1 MFGEPHDSLEARSW
15 VGLAEQDINLDRFLT
30 VRETLTYH
38 GGYWGMREPEERAD
52 ELIDAF
58 GLTHKR
64 DTRAPRLSGG
74 QRRRLLLA
82 RALMHR
88 PRLVILDEPT
98 AGVDFE
104 LRQELWRYIRRLHAE
119 GTTILLTTH
128 YLEEAEEL
136 CDEIGLIRD
145 GHLIARDNAQGL
157 REDFGVERLQDVYV
171 KAMALDAASSGC
183 CKRETLRVSKLWTQ
197 TVLAPVVSSMLFIL
211 VFGLSLGGRIKQVGE
226 VDYDVFIVPG
236 LITMAMAQAAYA
248 NNASTIFQAR
258 FDRYVND
265 VLSAPMQ
272 PWQMT
277 LGYTVGG
284 LVRALAIGVSLLV
297 LALVLVH
304 VPVRHPF
311 ELIVA
316 TGLRADAVRLARAGG
331 GHLRRGVGPHHVH
344 PEHRDPAADV
354 RRRRLLLG
362 RRAALPVGG
371 AVALQPDLLPR
382 ERRALR
388 LPGRER
394 RLDLALARRGRG
406 AGHPRLP
413 WSQWLFSTGRRLKD

>member
-1 MFGEPHDSLEARSW
+1 
-15 VGLAEQDINLDRFLT
+15 
-30 VRETLTYH
+30 
-38 GGYWGMREPEERAD
+38 MREPEERAD

-171 KAMALDAASSGC
+171 KAMAL
-183 CKRETLRVSKLWTQ
+183 
-197 TVLAPVVSSMLFIL
+197 
-211 VFGLSLGGRIKQVGE
+211 
-226 VDYDVFIVPG
+226 
-236 LITMAMAQAAYA
+236 
-248 NNASTIFQAR
+248 
-258 FDRYVND
+258 
-265 VLSAPMQ
+265 
-272 PWQMT
+272 
-277 LGYTVGG
+277 
-284 LVRALAIGVSLLV
+284 
-297 LALVLVH
+297 
-304 VPVRHPF
+304 
-311 ELIVA
+311 
-316 TGLRADAVRLARAGG
+316 
-331 GHLRRGVGPHHVH
+331 
-344 PEHRDPAADV
+344 
-354 RRRRLLLG
+354 
-362 RRAALPVGG
+362 
-371 AVALQPDLLPR
+371 
-382 ERRALR
+382 
-388 LPGRER
+388 
-394 RLDLALARRGRG
+394 
-406 AGHPRLP
+406 
-413 WSQWLFSTGRRLKD
+413 